1 MPPKIPY
8 REEPTSPRSSAMSP
22 SMRKTDK
29 YESLGMGFSGT
40 EKSIIDYGETLWN
53 IIGNPVLSEGG
64 LQFPYQ
70 RVDIP
75 IGESSTFTAERGQG
89 LYGQYERPDYNP
101 EGAEKDLKFTLSKYF

>member
-8 REEPTSPRSSAMSP
+8 REEP
-22 SMRKTDK
+22 MRKTDK
-29 YESLGMGFSGT
+29 YASLGMGFSGT
-40 EKSIIDYGETLWN
+40 ERSMIDYGETLWN
-53 IIGNPVLSEGG
+53 IIGNPVLREGG

-75 IGESSTFTAERGQG
+75 IGEEETFRAERGQG

-101 EGAEKDLKFTLSKYF
+101 EGAEKDLRFTLSKYF